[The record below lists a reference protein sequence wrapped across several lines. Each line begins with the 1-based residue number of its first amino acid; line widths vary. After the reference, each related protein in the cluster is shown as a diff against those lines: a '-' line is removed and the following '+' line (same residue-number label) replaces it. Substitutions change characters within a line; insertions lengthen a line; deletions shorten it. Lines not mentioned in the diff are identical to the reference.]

1 MLRQMPVLRLAL
13 RWNRKTEE
21 RSFDH
26 SVPSSLFFFFP
37 PLVPS
42 KRAAM
47 RAEERKRVEIS
58 YPWKWQ
64 LDIANTHTGGTR
76 RLGVSDQKD
85 VQRKRQRQKKKTA
98 IKEEEEEERKRVDA
112 RGDSAAASLRNSF
125 WLCVKRER
133 EFWRASDS
141 ARSLVIFLLSLF
153 FSVGTPPS
161 SGSYTTKK
169 ESPAGWFGPAD
180 IESSPWWSWSDP
192 SSPSQASRNIV
203 KESWVH
209 SLLCKSA
216 GREARARFN
225 I

>member
-26 SVPSSLFFFFP
+26 SVPSSFFLFP

-85 VQRKRQRQKKKTA
+85 VQRKRQRQKKTA
-98 IKEEEEEERKRVDA
+98 IKEEEEERKRVDA

-125 WLCVKRER
+125 WLSASKERER
-133 EFWRASDS
+133 VLTSVGLGPFPGD
-141 ARSLVIFLLSLF
+141 FPSLF